1 MTIEI
6 EDKAKQSDKAA
17 AATTTTAKEPA
28 HLRTYRGIRELILS
42 GDLVP
47 GEPVTIQGL
56 TERLG
61 AGMTPV
67 REAIRRLTSEGALVF
82 HGNRR
87 VTVPVL
93 TRVELDEL
101 IFARLAL
108 EPELARRGAERI
120 SEAEIIALTGIDGE
134 IDAAIA
140 RGDTRAYLIHNH
152 RFHMA
157 LYAPAHSEVI
167 APIVDALWLRSG
179 PALRVMCHR
188 VGTQNL
194 PDMHRAAIDALHA
207 KDTGAVAEAIR
218 QDILQG
224 MEGIRSLLETPDA

>member
-1 MTIEI
+1 MDLKIRARAQ
-6 EDKAKQSDKAA
+6 DSVQQQDAV
-17 AATTTTAKEPA
+17 KEPA

-56 TERLG
+56 IERLD

-87 VTVPVL
+87 VTVPLL
-93 TRVELDEL
+93 TGRELDEL
-101 IFARLAL
+101 IYARLAL
-108 EPELARRGAERI
+108 EPELARRGAEQI
-120 SEAEIIALTGIDGE
+120 TAEKVEAMAGIDAE
-134 IDAAIA
+134 IDAALRA
-140 RGDTRAYLIHNH
+140 GDTRGYLIHNH

-157 LYAPAHSEVI
+157 LYDAAEADVI
-167 APIVDALWLRSG
+167 GPIVDTLWLRCG
-179 PALRVMCHR
+179 PALRVMCTR
-188 VGTQNL
+188 FGTENL
-194 PDMHRAAIDALHA
+194 PDMHRAAIRALR
-207 KDTGAVAEAIR
+207 TGDPRAVAEAIR

-224 MEGIRSLLETPDA
+224 MEGIRSLIDTDQ

>member
-1 MTIEI
+1 MTAIL
-6 EDKAKQSDKAA
+6 
-17 AATTTTAKEPA
+17 TKEPA

-56 TERLG
+56 TDRLD

-93 TRVELDEL
+93 SLSEVDEL

-108 EPELARRGAERI
+108 EPELARRGAAQMDESAI
-120 SEAEIIALTGIDGE
+120 AALTLVDRE
-134 IDAAIA
+134 IDEAMRMGDM
-140 RGDTRAYLIHNH
+140 RGYMIHNH
-152 RFHMA
+152 RFHMM
-157 LYAPAHSEVI
+157 LYKAARTEVI
-167 APIVDALWLRSG
+167 GPMVDSLWLRSG
-179 PALRVMCHR
+179 PALRVMCTR
-188 VGTQNL
+188 FGSQNL
-194 PDMHRAAIDALHA
+194 PDMHQVAIQALRDR
-207 KDTGAVAEAIR
+207 DTEAVGEAIR
-218 QDILQG
+218 RDILQG
-224 MEGIRSLLETPDA
+224 MENIRAIVAESADVA

>member
-1 MTIEI
+1 MTAIL
-6 EDKAKQSDKAA
+6 
-17 AATTTTAKEPA
+17 TKEPA

-56 TERLG
+56 TDRLD

-93 TRVELDEL
+93 SLSEVDEL

-108 EPELARRGAERI
+108 EPELARRGAAQMDEGAI
-120 SEAEIIALTGIDGE
+120 AALTLVDRE
-134 IDAAIA
+134 IDEAMRMGDM
-140 RGDTRAYLIHNH
+140 RGYMIHNH
-152 RFHMA
+152 RFHMM
-157 LYAPAHSEVI
+157 LYKSARTEVI
-167 APIVDALWLRSG
+167 GPMVDSLWLRSG
-179 PALRVMCHR
+179 PALRVMCTR
-188 VGTQNL
+188 FGSQNL
-194 PDMHRAAIDALHA
+194 PDMHQVAIQALRDG
-207 KDTGAVAEAIR
+207 DTEAVGEAIR
-218 QDILQG
+218 RDILQG
-224 MEGIRSLLETPDA
+224 MENIRAIVAESADVA

>member
-1 MTIEI
+1 MTAIL
-6 EDKAKQSDKAA
+6 
-17 AATTTTAKEPA
+17 TKEPA

-56 TERLG
+56 TDRLD

-93 TRVELDEL
+93 SLSEVDEL

-108 EPELARRGAERI
+108 EPELARRGAAQMDEGAI
-120 SEAEIIALTGIDGE
+120 AALTLVDRE
-134 IDAAIA
+134 IDEAMRMGDM
-140 RGDTRAYLIHNH
+140 RGYMIHNH
-152 RFHMA
+152 RFHMM
-157 LYAPAHSEVI
+157 LYKAARTEVI
-167 APIVDALWLRSG
+167 GPMVDSLWLRSG
-179 PALRVMCHR
+179 PALRVMCTR
-188 VGTQNL
+188 FGSQNL
-194 PDMHRAAIDALHA
+194 PDMHQVAIQALRDG
-207 KDTGAVAEAIR
+207 DTEAVGEAIR
-218 QDILQG
+218 RDILQG
-224 MEGIRSLLETPDA
+224 MENIRAIVAESADAT